1 MKFRSHPCTSAN
13 PLVRITAPLH
23 YFLVPDWIGMP
34 RLSRGV
40 IYIAAALA
48 LCGTLP
54 AAAAQTS
61 PGHSP
66 PPAQRP
72 TAVTFNVVDENGV
85 AISGAQLTIQEA
97 GQPPVHLITDYAGR
111 ALWTPKIQGTYSLVV
126 ERPNFYRTS
135 EPALDTSAD
144 SVTITLTHEQWLQ
157 QQVNV
162 TASTQGIDPQQV
174 SDKAEMNTEEVVN
187 VPYPTNIDIR
197 GLLPFIPGVVAD
209 ATGQVHVA
217 GGETYMTLDTLDGFD
232 IRNPIFGT
240 LDLRVPT
247 DAVRSLDTETT
258 RYPVQYG
265 RSTGGVIAYTTGMGD
280 NKFRY
285 NATDFIP
292 SFRSQNGIRF
302 DTFEPR
308 ITISGPIV
316 SSRAWY
322 FNSFETE
329 YNDIYIPGLP
339 DNADTDHVIRGS
351 NLLKFQSNVG
361 KTNSLTTALLF
372 NDYHSPYEGLSIL
385 APQESTDD
393 HDIIAWLPYASD
405 QQSFKNGIVLD
416 AGFGDMRYREGWEPH
431 GATPY
436 VLNPEQA
443 TGSNF
448 ESQTTLSQRLEAYAN
463 AYLPR
468 KQWLGSHQVTAGID
482 ADHIGYNFD
491 EELAPVSYDD
501 EARTLVRL
509 STFPSFTPAKRHNVE
524 IGAWAEDRWSPRD
537 GLLIE
542 PGLRFDWDEIIR
554 RPLFSPRIAMNFSP
568 PGQENT
574 TKFTAGIGE
583 YYEHT
588 QLEFLT
594 RALAGVRYDTY
605 YAPDGTT
612 PLGPPAETL
621 FTVNQGSLREA
632 HALNWSVGVEHELP
646 FQIYAGANYM
656 QKRITDEFVYANQDG
671 TGAQPGDYLL
681 TNNRQDHYHSIEV
694 QARRSFTG
702 DYTLFAAYTRSSAT
716 TNDALDYVPTIPIL
730 GVQQSGP
737 LSWDSPNRILSWGW
751 LPAWAPWLPSVHK
764 NWDFVYTL
772 TWSTGY
778 PFDSFNDLEDLAG
791 VTGSHRFPDFL
802 SFDPG
807 LEWRFHFHGKYFGL
821 RGMVDN
827 ITNAADPGTVNPN
840 VSSPQY
846 LTFSNPLGRGFTTR
860 IRLIQS
866 SK

>member
-1 MKFRSHPCTSAN
+1 M
-13 PLVRITAPLH
+13 
-23 YFLVPDWIGMP
+23 GMP
-34 RLSRGV
+34 RLPRGAF
-40 IYIAAALA
+40 YIAAVLG
-48 LCGTLP
+48 LCVPLP
-54 AAAAQTS
+54 AALGQAS
-61 PGHSP
+61 PAHSA
-66 PPAQRP
+66 PAQRSS
-72 TAVTFNVVDENGV
+72 VITFTVVDENGL
-85 AISGAQLTIQEA
+85 AISGAQLTLQES

-111 ALWTPKIQGTYSLVV
+111 AFWTPRTQGTYSLVAQ
-126 ERPNFYRTS
+126 RPNFYLTS
-135 EPALDTSAD
+135 KSDLDTSAS

-162 TASTQGIDPQQV
+162 TASTPGIDPQQI

-187 VPYPTNIDIR
+187 VPYPTDIDIR

-209 ATGQVHVA
+209 ASGQVHVA

-265 RSTGGVIAYTTGMGD
+265 RSTGGVIAYSTGTGD

-292 SFRSQNGIRF
+292 SFRNQNGIRF

-308 ITISGPIV
+308 ITFSGPIV

-322 FNSFETE
+322 FDSFETE

-361 KTNSLTTALLF
+361 KANSLATALLF
-372 NDYHSPYEGLSIL
+372 NDYHSPYEGLSTL
-385 APQESTDD
+385 TPQDSTDN

-405 QQSFKNGIVLD
+405 QQSFKNGVVLD
-416 AGFGDMRYREGWEPH
+416 TGFADMRYREGWEPH
-431 GATPY
+431 GDTPY

-443 TGSNF
+443 TGSSF
-448 ESQTTLSQRLEAYAN
+448 ESQTTLAQRLEAYAN
-463 AYLPR
+463 AYLPP
-468 KQWLGSHQVTAGID
+468 KHWLGSHQVTAGID

-491 EELAPVSYDD
+491 EELAPVNYVD
-501 EARTLVRL
+501 EARVLVRR
-509 STFPSFTPAKRHNVE
+509 STFPAFAPAVRHNVE
-524 IGAWAEDRWSPRD
+524 LGAWIEDRWSSPS
-537 GLLIE
+537 GLLVE
-542 PGLRFDWDEIIR
+542 PGLRYDWDEIIR
-554 RPLFSPRIAMNFSP
+554 RPLVSPRIAMSFSP

-588 QLEFLT
+588 QLELLT
-594 RALAGVRYDTY
+594 RALAGIRYDTY
-605 YAPDGTT
+605 YAPDGVT
-612 PLGPPAETL
+612 PLSPPQETV
-621 FTVNQGSLREA
+621 FTVHQGSLREA
-632 HALNWSVGVEHELP
+632 HALNWSLGAERRLP
-646 FQIYAGANYM
+646 FQIYAGANFM
-656 QKRITDEFVYANQDG
+656 DKRDTDEFIYANQDG

-681 TNNRQDHYHSIEV
+681 TNGRQDHYHSIEV
-694 QARRSFTG
+694 QGRRSFG
-702 DYTLFAAYTRSSAT
+702 GNYTVFAAYTHSSAT
-716 TNDALDYVPTIPIL
+716 TNAALDYVPSIPIL
-730 GVQQSGP
+730 GPQQSGP
-737 LSWDSPNRILSWGW
+737 LAWDTPNRVLSWGW
-751 LPAWAPWLPSVHK
+751 LPAWAPWFPTFHK
-764 NWDFVYTL
+764 NWDFVYTVAW
-772 TWSTGY
+772 TTGY
-778 PFDSFNDLEDLAG
+778 PFDSFNAAEVLAG
-791 VTGSHRFPDFL
+791 TPGSRRFPDYL
-802 SFDPG
+802 SSSPG
-807 LEWRFHFHGKYFGL
+807 LEWRFHIFGKYVGL
-821 RGMVDN
+821 RGIVEN
-827 ITNAADPGTVNPN
+827 ITNASDPAFVNPN

-846 LTFSNPLGRGFTTR
+846 DTFSDPLGRSFTTR